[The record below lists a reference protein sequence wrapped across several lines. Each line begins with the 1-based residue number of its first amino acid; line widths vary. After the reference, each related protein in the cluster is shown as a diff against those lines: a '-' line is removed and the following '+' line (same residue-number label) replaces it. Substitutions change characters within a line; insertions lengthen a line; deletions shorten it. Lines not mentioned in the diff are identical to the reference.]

1 MEFLSQVNIY
11 LMAGILTTLCPPALI
26 YIIYSTT
33 QIGIDT
39 VKGNYNTAF
48 LKFWVA
54 IVFTFLLN
62 HLCQLGLGIISWIIV
77 FIPFMLMTFI
87 VALLLLVFGLD
98 PRTGTITKGGTG
110 SGSTGNGHHNPI
122 GPDGKHYHNLQHSHN
137 NEDIDDQRPE
147 VRRTTAITFDS
158 KTKQFTINEG
168 DDSSRF
174 GVDSPDTAKSNEQK
188 IAEKAEKEIQ
198 AQGKSTR
205 NAGYKFFSDFPTMK
219 QYTNSAIKRKEYV
232 RIVRNMLIDIE
243 EPDKAAQF
251 YQQSGACVNNETDQ
265 LFESCLKTLINNFK
279 NLLGNSKKELFQQK
293 LIEKGILS
301 N

>member
-39 VKGNYNTAF
+39 AKGDYNTAF

-98 PRTGTITKGGTG
+98 PRTGKITKGGG
-110 SGSTGNGHHNPI
+110 KGAHHLPI
-122 GPDGKHYHNLQHSHN
+122 DPDGKHYHNLKHSHKD
-137 NEDIDDQRPE
+137 EDDVDDNRPN
-147 VRRTTAITFDS
+147 VRKTTAITFDS
-158 KTKQFTINEG
+158 KTKQFTIDG
-168 DDSSRF
+168 ASDSSRF
-174 GVDSPDTAKSNEQK
+174 GVDGSEGEKTNEQRLAK
-188 IAEKAEKEIQ
+188 QAERDIQ
-198 AQGKSTR
+198 AQGKSR
-205 NAGYKFFSDFPTMK
+205 NSGFKFFTEFPTLAK
-219 QYTNSAIKRKEYV
+219 YKNTGLKRREYV
-232 RIVRNMLIDIE
+232 RIVRNMLIDIDE
-243 EPDKAAQF
+243 GDKSAQF
-251 YQQSGACVNNETDQ
+251 FQQAGNCVNNETDE

-279 NLLGNSKKELFQQK
+279 NLLGNEKKELFQQK
-293 LIEKGILS
+293 LIKKGILA